1 MTKWFLL
8 KTDQKKVSYMHPW
21 TETFQPYEH
30 VKRKIYKVS
39 RKANRNPRVGYQ
51 ISNGPGPRPWTR
63 PAPYFRRTITSYPR
77 TSIFP
82 RPTFN
87 RYSPYKRQTIPKKI
101 WELPKVMDKDF
112 VMEKFMTS
120 VQAFQDE
127 NQDDDSSI
135 PSLATISDGPF
146 SPEPSSLLAMAPTP
160 ASTPA
165 PSPIEVRPYPHLNW
179 ESSAGTELIQAAAE
193 AAADTAESCP
203 LTPAPAS
210 IAASPEAAINNLNSE
225 TQKSPQAM
233 SYINIEPIEGYEESV
248 NENTDEQGK
257 DEEAWNKYATD
268 EEDDFKLKKLRLK
281 ALLTGNLL
289 EYKKAICQVY
299 MKQAPEPEPVP
310 IYLQQETLLKQAN
323 QMKAEKEQK
332 EMDSIKG
339 DEEENGQREEQ
350 EKTAEISDL
359 D

>member
-1 MTKWFLL
+1 MDQALGHGPDLHLTLGGLL
-8 KTDQKKVSYMHPW
+8 LPTP
-21 TETFQPYEH
+21 EPPFFQDP
-30 VKRKIYKVS
+30 
-39 RKANRNPRVGYQ
+39 P
-51 ISNGPGPRPWTR
+51 
-63 PAPYFRRTITSYPR
+63 
-77 TSIFP
+77 SIG
-82 RPTFN
+82 TV
-87 RYSPYKRQTIPKKI
+87 PYKRQNIPKKI

-120 VQAFQDE
+120 VQAFHDE

-146 SPEPSSLLAMAPTP
+146 SPEPSSLVAMAPTP

-179 ESSAGTELIQAAAE
+179 ESSAGTELIQV

-299 MKQAPEPEPVP
+299 MKQAPEPVP
-310 IYLQQETLLKQAN
+310 IYLQQETLLNQAN

-350 EKTAEISDL
+350 EKNCRDK
-359 D
+359 

>member
-1 MTKWFLL
+1 
-8 KTDQKKVSYMHPW
+8 
-21 TETFQPYEH
+21 
-30 VKRKIYKVS
+30 
-39 RKANRNPRVGYQ
+39 
-51 ISNGPGPRPWTR
+51 
-63 PAPYFRRTITSYPR
+63 
-77 TSIFP
+77 
-82 RPTFN
+82 
-87 RYSPYKRQTIPKKI
+87 
-101 WELPKVMDKDF
+101 
-112 VMEKFMTS
+112 
-120 VQAFQDE
+120 
-127 NQDDDSSI
+127 
-135 PSLATISDGPF
+135 
-146 SPEPSSLLAMAPTP
+146 
-160 ASTPA
+160 
-165 PSPIEVRPYPHLNW
+165 
-179 ESSAGTELIQAAAE
+179 
-193 AAADTAESCP
+193 
-203 LTPAPAS
+203 
-210 IAASPEAAINNLNSE
+210 
-225 TQKSPQAM
+225 M

-339 DEEENGQREEQ
+339 EEEENGQREEQ